1 MIRIVVLSP
10 RLDLGAGILQSFKP
24 VDIQTF
30 IAEAAV
36 EGFDG
41 RVVRRFATTTEVE
54 NHLIRVCPEVHGR
67 PDELAAVVTV
77 DPLRQPAIE
86 AEPLERG
93 HHVLAGEPAA
103 PCEVEA
109 PP

>member
-24 VDIQTF
+24 VDVQTF

-41 RVVRRFATTTEVE
+41 RVVRRLAPTTEVE
-54 NHLIRVCPEVHGR
+54 DHLIRVRPEIQGR
-67 PDELAAVVTV
+67 ADELADVVTV
-77 DPLRQPAIE
+77 DPVRQAN
-86 AEPLERG
+86 A
-93 HHVLAGEPAA
+93 V
-103 PCEVEA
+103 
-109 PP
+109 